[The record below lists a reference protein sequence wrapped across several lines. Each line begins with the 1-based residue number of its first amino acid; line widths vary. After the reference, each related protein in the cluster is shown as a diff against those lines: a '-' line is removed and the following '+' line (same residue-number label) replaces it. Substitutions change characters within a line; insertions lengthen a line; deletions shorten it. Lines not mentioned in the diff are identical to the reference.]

1 MRESFVFLQGDA
13 NLTRV
18 HHHVTGVLA
27 HGQKK
32 AYAFTWTDK
41 FHPDTNIT
49 INCLLHVLEDV
60 AEDKALPPV
69 LYLQADNSAKDN
81 KNFILIGFLAN
92 LVQRKVFHKI
102 KLSFL
107 MVGHTHEDVDQ
118 MFSRISVHLTGKP
131 IPTLPVLQSLMRDAY
146 HPTPMVQHLD
156 GLWNYRKLGM
166 ASGVT
171 LHGHS
176 GPHVFRFKEVE
187 GAVQLGYKQWP
198 YQSAP
203 YKVIDVTQLA
213 AAFEVDP
220 EPVMTLNEK
229 GRTSLEA
236 MESDLRKWQEGGK
249 LTGSDIAWWETH
261 IDGERCMAAPS
272 APLASSFLHFAESE
286 NRDEVAY
293 PELDALSAHINT
305 LSNESNVRVSKKR
318 R

>member
-1 MRESFVFLQGDA
+1 
-13 NLTRV
+13 
-18 HHHVTGVLA
+18 
-27 HGQKK
+27 
-32 AYAFTWTDK
+32 
-41 FHPDTNIT
+41 
-49 INCLLHVLEDV
+49 
-60 AEDKALPPV
+60 
-69 LYLQADNSAKDN
+69 
-81 KNFILIGFLAN
+81 
-92 LVQRKVFHKI
+92 
-102 KLSFL
+102 

-236 MESDLRKWQEGGK
+236 MESDLRKWREGGK

-305 LSNESNVRVSKKR
+305 LSNESNVSLLHCIYFIYKFDIFCHIYAYYKQLSNETHFIYILGESFKEEEMRDILFWPAVHKR
-318 R
+318 Q